1 MQHSAKTDYLAVGI
15 TVPASAPQ
23 VPYNTTAEQAVLG
36 AILLDRDA
44 IILVAPLLEVED
56 FYHPQHQ
63 QVYAAML
70 ELYGKRQPADYITT
84 AEVLRQREQLEAIG
98 GEPYLLQMIEVPPHS
113 YHVEYHAKIVRDAAA
128 GRRMIA
134 VGSDIAAMGYSNKA
148 RDELLA
154 EAQRLLDRTSR
165 QSLTSDLKFPEQIS
179 RRYQA
184 ALENDEPL
192 GLATGLHT
200 LDEHL
205 VGGLHIGELIL
216 LAARPSLGKSALAL
230 QITYNV
236 AKRGNFVLFVSLEMK
251 ERALWQRLIAIE
263 SGMDLTLIR
272 QHRRQSQEEF
282 GRHVEADGALSA
294 LPFAIADDFGTSLLD
309 IRSKTLALQ
318 AERGKLS
325 LLVIDYLGLINH
337 KASKRGD
344 SNRVQD
350 VSEISRGLKQLAGEL
365 NCPVLALA
373 QLNRE
378 VEHRTDGIPK
388 LADLRDSGSLEQD
401 ADVVMFLDCEELRKP
416 DTQLKGVTDI
426 YIAKHRQGAL
436 GKLPMLY
443 NRATGR
449 WSDLTY
455 RVPDGY

>member
-1 MQHSAKTDYLAVGI
+1 MQHSAETNYQTIDT
-15 TVPASAPQ
+15 TVRSSAPQ

-36 AILLDRDA
+36 AVLLDRDA
-44 IILVAPLLEVED
+44 IILVAPLLEAED
-56 FYHPQHQ
+56 FYHSQHQ
-63 QVYAAML
+63 QIYSAMI
-70 ELYGKRQPADYITT
+70 ELYAKRQPADYITV
-84 AEVLRQREQLEAIG
+84 AEVLHQHGQLEAIG
-98 GEPYLLQMIEVPPHS
+98 GESYLKQMVEVPPHS

-179 RRYQA
+179 RRYQES
-184 ALENDEPL
+184 LENDEPL
-192 GLATGLHT
+192 GLSTGLQT
-200 LDEHL
+200 LDDHL
-205 VGGLHIGELIL
+205 VGGLHIGELVL

-230 QITYNV
+230 QITHNV

-263 SGMDLTLIR
+263 SGMDLTSIR
-272 QHRRQSQEEF
+272 QHRRQTDAEF
-282 GRHVEADGALSA
+282 ARHVTADGVLSEMS
-294 LPFAIADDFGTSLLD
+294 FAIADDFGTSLAD

-350 VSEISRGLKQLAGEL
+350 VSEISRALKQLAGEL

-401 ADVVMFLDCEELRKP
+401 GDVVLFLDCEELRKS
-416 DTQLKGVTDI
+416 DTQLKGITDI
-426 YIAKHRQGAL
+426 YVAKHRQGAL

-443 NRATGR
+443 NRSTGR

-455 RVPDGY
+455 RVPDGF